1 MITSNP
7 AIVVDGGFAY
17 AKAAVEAI
25 LNVSVPAPPLILSK
39 LLIVEFVALNVSF
52 PAVPVIESTPEV
64 SELFCTQNDVNT
76 HLF

>member
-7 AIVVDGGFAY
+7 AIVVEGGFAY

-25 LNVSVPAPPLILSK
+25 FNVSVPAPPLILSK
-39 LLIVEFVALNVSF
+39 LLIVEFVALNASF
-52 PAVPVIESTPEV
+52 PADPVIESTPEV
-64 SELFCTQNDVNT
+64 SELICTQNDVNT